1 MALDTSTAG
10 LVDFLAAHAPLL
22 ARYEQLL
29 KQRRGLAVAR
39 MNSEMCAACHVRL
52 RPHVTQQIRRNDEIV
67 ACESCQR
74 ILYYVEPTAGS

>member
-1 MALDTSTAG
+1 
-10 LVDFLAAHAPLL
+10 VDAPVL

-39 MNSEMCAACHVRL
+39 MTGEMCAACHVRL
-52 RPHVTQQIRRNDEIV
+52 RPHIAQIVRRNDEIL

-74 ILYYVEPTAGS
+74 ILYFVDPAPGS